1 MAVSPASLQHRVA
14 EAYTGSLIHTTPDR
28 HLPDDLRPLF
38 AEIAA
43 ALNTTAPQ
51 ADEGTAV
58 ASALVMSEDQAEDV
72 IQSLLALQ
80 AFPDINLFPAQQK
93 GTPAS
98 VSDTLSRV
106 THPAADA
113 A

>member
-72 IQSLLALQ
+72 ARKITRLYDHVQWR
-80 AFPDINLFPAQQK
+80 IRPA
-93 GTPAS
+93 G
-98 VSDTLSRV
+98 
-106 THPAADA
+106 
-113 A
+113 